1 MGYKDG
7 CTLFVLED
15 AVYVREQCGFGVC
28 IEGGCC
34 FVEEE
39 EGWVFEDEA
48 GYGEALFFS
57 SYVKC

>member
-1 MGYKDG
+1 M
-7 CTLFVLED
+7 FVLED

-48 GYGEALFFS
+48 GYGEALFFAP
-57 SYVKC
+57 YVKC